1 MAWLKGPGPANWGN
15 RLRVTLKLAT
25 SLDGRIATANG
36 ESRWITG
43 EAARLEGRRL
53 RGAHDG
59 VLIGINTALADDPLL
74 TCRGEG
80 KEPMR
85 VLLDGQLRLGLDA
98 RLLEKGEGGP
108 LHIFTSHS
116 AGLGAKAQELR
127 AAGALVHPI
136 SQGESGL
143 DVHDVLAV
151 LEKSGLSSLMIEGG
165 GQVGASFLRAGL
177 VDALEWFRA
186 GLILGA
192 DARPGI
198 GALEIARLGAAMRWK
213 RVDFRLLGPDV
224 WERFEKQDSACSP
237 AS

>member
-1 MAWLKGPGPANWGN
+1 M
-15 RLRVTLKLAT
+15 KLAT
-25 SLDGRIATANG
+25 SLDGRIATAHG

-59 VLIGINTALADDPLL
+59 VLIGIETALADDPQL
-74 TCRGEG
+74 TCRGAG
-80 KEPMR
+80 KEPAR
-85 VLLDGQLRLGLDA
+85 VLLDSRLRLGLDA
-98 RLLEKGEGGP
+98 RLLEQGDGGP

-116 AGLGAKAQELR
+116 AGGGAKAQELR
-127 AAGALVHPI
+127 AAGAIIHPI
-136 SQGESGL
+136 SQGENGL
-143 DVHDVLAV
+143 DVHEVLGV
-151 LEKSGLSSLMIEGG
+151 LEHAGLSSLMIEGG
-165 GQVGASFLRAGL
+165 GQVGASFLRAKRI
-177 VDALEWFRA
+177 DALEWFRA

-198 GALEIARLGAAMRWK
+198 GALGITRLGDAPRWK

-224 WERFEKQDSACSP
+224 WERFEKQEHTCSP